1 MLLTSIPTRPRKVN
15 RKLFKRVVSH
25 AQAEKRIGA
34 DRCQLYGVTFAKRL
48 LRCIGLE
55 RVLFGT
61 DYPIFPRERYYE
73 VLDQMRF
80 TDDEIEQ
87 IAYRNAANVLRKGD
101 NHDHQ
106 R

>member
-1 MLLTSIPTRPRKVN
+1 M
-15 RKLFKRVVSH
+15 
-25 AQAEKRIGA
+25 
-34 DRCQLYGVTFAKRL
+34 TFAERL
-48 LRCIGLE
+48 LRRIGLE

-61 DYPIFPRERYYE
+61 DYPIFPYERYYE
-73 VLDQMRF
+73 VLDQMHF